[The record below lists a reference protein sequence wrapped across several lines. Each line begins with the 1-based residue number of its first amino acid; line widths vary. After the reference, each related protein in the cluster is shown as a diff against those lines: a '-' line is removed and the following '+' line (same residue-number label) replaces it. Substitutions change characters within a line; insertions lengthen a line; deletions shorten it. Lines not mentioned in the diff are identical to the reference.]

1 MSIKKIKVLDTSVLL
16 TEASSLHSFGNN
28 DIVLP
33 LKVLEE
39 IDKHKKR
46 QDTVGSNARRVIRML
61 DGLREKKSLFKGVRL
76 GRGKGMLY
84 VRGYMPTNIGI
95 LPQDLDP
102 TIPDHIIIACALA
115 EQQNNTTA
123 QVTLVSNDI
132 NMRVISD
139 ALGLRCSDYKMVDQV
154 VEDREKLYT
163 GFVEHLVDE
172 EIVDRFYDDE
182 DIFLD
187 QEQKK
192 TKFNPNQYIMLVSS
206 TNEKKTALCKYVNDQ
221 TPLKPVVRYKNGVWN
236 VNARNKEQAF
246 ALDMLM
252 NIDIPIIT
260 LVGKAG
266 SGKTLCAIAAGIEQT
281 IGLYDSGGGKRENP
295 YKKLIVSRP
304 VQPLGK
310 DIGFLPG
317 SMEEK
322 MLPWLAPI
330 QDNLQFLMGNDKL
343 MLQQYMEQGTV
354 EIEALTYIRG
364 RSISNAFII
373 IDEAQNLSV
382 HELKTII
389 TRVGENSKV
398 VLTGDIEQIDN
409 MHIDETTNG
418 LAYAVEKFKSHAIAG
433 HITLTKGERSKVAT
447 LAAKIL

>member
-1 MSIKKIKVLDTSVLL
+1 MATKKIQVLDTSVLL
-16 TEASSLHSFGNN
+16 TDANAIQSFGNS

-46 QDTVGSNARRVIRML
+46 QDTVGANARRVIRML
-61 DGLREKKSLFKGVRL
+61 DSYRERKSLIKGVRI

-84 VRGYMPTNIGI
+84 VRGYSASNMPI

-102 TIPDHIIIACALA
+102 SIPDHIIIACALS
-115 EQQNNTTA
+115 EQQNNPSKT
-123 QVTLVSNDI
+123 VTMVSNDI
-132 NMRVISD
+132 NLRVIGD
-139 ALGLRCSDYKMVDQV
+139 AVGLRCQDYNTVNQV
-154 VEDREKLYT
+154 VEDREKLYS

-172 EIVDRFYDDE
+172 QIIDRFYSGE

-187 QEQKK
+187 QEDKK
-192 TKFNPNQYIMLVSS
+192 VRFYANQYIMLVSS
-206 TNEKKTALCKYVNDQ
+206 SNEKKTALCKYINQ
-221 TPLKPVVRYKNGVWN
+221 PIPLRPVPQHTDGVWG
-236 VNARNKEQAF
+236 VRARNKEQAF

-252 NIDIPIIT
+252 NPEIPIIT

-266 SGKTLCAIAAGIEQT
+266 SGKTLCAIAAGLAQSLEKDEDN
-281 IGLYDSGGGKRENP
+281 YR
-295 YKKLIVSRP
+295 KLIVSRP

-317 SMEEK
+317 TMEEK
-322 MLPWLAPI
+322 MTPWLAPI

-343 MLQQYMEQGTV
+343 TLETYMEKGKI

-364 RSISNAFII
+364 RSISNAFMI
-373 IDEAQNLSV
+373 IDEAQNLTV

-389 TRVGENSKV
+389 TRVGENSKII
-398 VLTGDIEQIDN
+398 LTGDIEQIDN

-418 LAYAVEKFKSHAIAG
+418 LASAVEKFKSHSIAG
-433 HITLTKGERSKVAT
+433 HITLRKGERSKVAT